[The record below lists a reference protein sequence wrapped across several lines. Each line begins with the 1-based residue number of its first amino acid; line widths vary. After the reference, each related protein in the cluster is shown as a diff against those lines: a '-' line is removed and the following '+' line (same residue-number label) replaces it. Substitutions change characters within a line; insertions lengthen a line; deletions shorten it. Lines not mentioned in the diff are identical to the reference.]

1 MNLDYLVVAAHPD
14 DAEIALGG
22 TILLLKSQ
30 GMRVGVV
37 DLTSGEPTPHG
48 SEELRFEET
57 QRATKKLGLDYR
69 VNLGMANRSLEPSL
83 GNRAVLA
90 QIFRE
95 QRPKVIF
102 CHHWKD
108 SHPDHIAA
116 CQLTEAARFW
126 AKLTK
131 TTMGG
136 VPYYPPRLLYYFSM
150 HMRRQARPSIV
161 LDISDHYYHKI
172 EVLKCYETQLIEGRF
187 PNPTL
192 PLEDIESQA
201 RSWGWTIRVKY
212 GEPLAAR
219 EELGFRSLKDLT

>member
-1 MNLDYLVVAAHPD
+1 
-14 DAEIALGG
+14 
-22 TILLLKSQ
+22 
-30 GMRVGVV
+30 
-37 DLTSGEPTPHG
+37 
-48 SEELRFEET
+48 
-57 QRATKKLGLDYR
+57 
-69 VNLGMANRSLEPSL
+69 
-83 GNRAVLA
+83 
-90 QIFRE
+90 
-95 QRPKVIF
+95 
-102 CHHWKD
+102 
-108 SHPDHIAA
+108 
-116 CQLTEAARFW
+116 
-126 AKLTK
+126 
-131 TTMGG
+131 MGG